1 MEDCEEKYKVSYR
14 CLLTFLGS
22 RNEILN
28 QSISHKFVHESD
40 ELFNEKNSKWTNLVI
55 PKNYWIEIHRLLF
68 PVALRIAGIHLRLL
82 TIGE

>member
-1 MEDCEEKYKVSYR
+1 MEDWEEKCKVSYR

-55 PKNYWIEIHRLLF
+55 PKNY
-68 PVALRIAGIHLRLL
+68 
-82 TIGE
+82 